1 MFGAMN
7 VVVVVVVQH
16 LVCCVKILFWRRC
29 HPPLLALKIIRACR
43 GKQRR
48 GRLSLLLRSPT
59 RLPWI
64 YSLLLPLLRRR
75 PLKWEHTKN
84 HADFL
89 FYVILL
95 FSFTSLVQAAR
106 NYPDLSR
113 QALAPVGSD
122 SGGRT
127 SILEIMRSHPHV
139 CILIPL
145 FLYIFIFILFYRK
158 TRTNTYVDI
167 YIYMDVILFCA
178 CMFFYLCSIKLSEP
192 CSGHTRIL
200 PRSLLSLLWVHS
212 LREITGNPPRT
223 PAHPV
228 LWCRRRSER

>member
-84 HADFL
+84 HADLCYFI
-89 FYVILL
+89 V
-95 FSFTSLVQAAR
+95 LVYEPCSSCPQLPRFVSTGTGTRGFWFWRSDQHPR
-106 NYPDLSR
+106 NYAQSPTCMH
-113 QALAPVGSD
+113 SD
-122 SGGRT
+122 S
-127 SILEIMRSHPHV
+127 S
-139 CILIPL
+139 
-145 FLYIFIFILFYRK
+145 FF
-158 TRTNTYVDI
+158 I
-167 YIYMDVILFCA
+167 YIYIYIIL
-178 CMFFYLCSIKLSEP
+178 
-192 CSGHTRIL
+192 
-200 PRSLLSLLWVHS
+200 
-212 LREITGNPPRT
+212 
-223 PAHPV
+223 
-228 LWCRRRSER
+228 